1 MGKQQDIQGDV
12 MIVRIKK
19 LNYDWI
25 QLVQLAIE
33 SGITKEQF
41 KEFIEKKKR
50 EKRFLK
56 INR

>member
-1 MGKQQDIQGDV
+1 

-33 SGITKEQF
+33 SGVTKEQF
-41 KEFIEKKKR
+41 KKLIER
-50 EKRFLK
+50 EKRQKRVLK
-56 INR
+56 IDR

>member
-33 SGITKEQF
+33 SGVTKEQF
-41 KEFIEKKKR
+41 KKLIER
-50 EKRFLK
+50 EKRQKRVLK
-56 INR
+56 IDR